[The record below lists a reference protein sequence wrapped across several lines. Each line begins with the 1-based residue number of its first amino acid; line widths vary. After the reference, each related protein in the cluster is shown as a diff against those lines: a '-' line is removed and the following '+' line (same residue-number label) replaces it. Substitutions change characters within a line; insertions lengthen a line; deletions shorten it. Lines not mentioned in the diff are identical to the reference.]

1 MIDILKY
8 IDEMQVM
15 YGDKDPSSMDQEPRN
30 MADGERT
37 GFKKGLSAKQTNLFN
52 SAKEFYKNTDAN
64 IKSDIRKNIITK
76 ATVGSRKKAAVLIKK
91 ENLINLTEMG
101 DILDIKENI
110 PAERGTPTSGFR
122 SKIVEAMTRKDSR
135 LSPSKETF
143 LNDYLI
149 KKLKLQKINVGQG
162 KPTYFIKKPNA
173 VEIKDIKKYFIG
185 KSGNF
190 EPVVENRVRL
200 FHSDPV
206 LNKYAKKGLFLPQT
220 TEMSEYLK
228 KKGMTYNQ
236 AAYAQ
241 NKLTQ
246 IYNGGQNS
254 NYLLKDIG
262 INRVAANTF
271 FRATANLP
279 FNNPY
284 RQLQYRDAMET
295 ITKEIGPDY
304 FGKKGSM
311 LNFKNKARLILKKA
325 GIPIYN
331 AKKGKKAFGINL
343 NELTGVTAASRTG
356 TSPYSQFFNL
366 AEGKFN
372 LGRYAQFNRTF
383 EEFQN
388 KLDNEINKGKKGN
401 PNQIIKDYNIKRNS
415 LLKDYDFL
423 KENDVPKLSLKD
435 PTEIYGKKRIA
446 ELKAQG
452 LDLDENFKTK
462 KYTIDV
468 GKKTPTIKEFNID
481 PEVQKTQINNL
492 NKDLLKLAGTA
503 NKKCKGLLSY
513 GGRVGLAEG
522 LSPEFCI
529 NEGRKVAQKAL
540 FQEGATPAQKSIAR
554 RLISTGGK
562 IALSMLNPKEL
573 IRLSNLVGPGALGL
587 MGLYEAGSITDDVL
601 RLNKP
606 LDEALAGN
614 WLTKSFLPYSEEF
627 AKQKNL
633 LQSGKLTGDQKEYA
647 LEMMKM
653 ENFVKEG
660 QRIEGMAATQLLDD
674 SGYGNIDGSPM
685 VSKEDM
691 NKAYAGMFG
700 RLMRMQPYMFEEG
713 ITGRGLENEA
723 AMNEYQDS
731 RLAKT
736 GEYTSAIS
744 EDIGR
749 LPGQRQIKQDE
760 NYDFAS
766 SPIFGGPQR
775 MVNKAP
781 RRKNMGRGPM
791 TEKGRMNLDFSIPG
805 YTPYDKA
812 YTPTDE
818 ETLQIY
824 RSQGI
829 VPPTTGYLAPG
840 EGTKFRM
847 GLASQEG
854 NRSIYG
860 SKFMEGGIAS
870 LNVNKKK

>member
-1 MIDILKY
+1 MDDILSQIIAYAPDK
-8 IDEMQVM
+8 IDTELKARALVQ
-15 YGDKDPSSMDQEPRN
+15 GSRNMDQEPR
-30 MADGERT
+30 T
-37 GFKKGLSAKQTNLFN
+37 SFKKGLSAKQINLFN

-173 VEIKDIKKYFIG
+173 AEIKDIKKYFIG

-295 ITKEIGPDY
+295 ITKEIGSDY

-311 LNFKNKARLILKKA
+311 LNFKNKARLILKEA
-325 GIPIYN
+325 GIPIYD

-415 LLKDYDFL
+415 LLKEYNFL

-554 RLISTGGK
+554 RLISSGGK
-562 IALSMLNPKEL
+562 IAISMLNPKEL
-573 IRLSNLVGPGALGL
+573 IKLKNLVGPGALGL
-587 MGLYEAGSITDDVL
+587 MAAYEVGSITDDVL

-633 LQSGKLTGDQKEYA
+633 LQSGASMSNSQKEYA
-647 LEMMKM
+647 LEMMKI
-653 ENFVKEG
+653 EKAIKED
-660 QRIEGMAATQLLDD
+660 QRIQNMESTQVVDGAFDDNFIINPQKKIDAAKEKFTKQVSGIKESSFVEGSARQL
-674 SGYGNIDGSPM
+674 
-685 VSKEDM
+685 E
-691 NKAYAGMFG
+691 NKA
-700 RLMRMQPYMFEEG
+700 LMDDYEDAQKAR
-713 ITGRGLENEA
+713 TG
-723 AMNEYQDS
+723 
-731 RLAKT
+731 
-736 GEYTSAIS
+736 
-744 EDIGR
+744 
-749 LPGQRQIKQDE
+749 
-760 NYDFAS
+760 AS
-766 SPIFGGPQR
+766 TIFGGPQR
-775 MVNKAP
+775 LVNTAP
-781 RRKNMGRGPM
+781 RPKNMGRGPM
-791 TEKGRMNLDFSIPG
+791 TEKKRMNLDFSIPG
-805 YTPYDKA
+805 ITPYNKTYTPSDKEISD
-812 YTPTDE
+812 YYQ
-818 ETLQIY
+818 TLEKP
-824 RSQGI
+824 R
-829 VPPTTGYLAPG
+829 PLNPG
-840 EGTKFRM
+840 EATEIRM
-847 GLASQEG
+847 GMGGEG
-854 NRSIYG
+854 LYG
-860 SKFMEGGIAS
+860 TQGKFAGGGIAGLSGGDKSGRPPESGPASQGLRS
-870 LNVNKKK
+870 LFNNGKKR

>member
-1 MIDILKY
+1 
-8 IDEMQVM
+8 
-15 YGDKDPSSMDQEPRN
+15 
-30 MADGERT
+30 
-37 GFKKGLSAKQTNLFN
+37 
-52 SAKEFYKNTDAN
+52 
-64 IKSDIRKNIITK
+64 
-76 ATVGSRKKAAVLIKK
+76 
-91 ENLINLTEMG
+91 MG

-110 PAERGTPTSGFR
+110 PAKRGTPTSGFR

-173 VEIKDIKKYFIG
+173 AEIKDIKKYFIG

-206 LNKYAKKGLFLPQT
+206 LSKYAKKGLFLPQT

-295 ITKEIGPDY
+295 ITKEIGSDY

-311 LNFKNKARLILKKA
+311 LNFKNKARLILKEA
-325 GIPIYN
+325 GIPIYD

-415 LLKDYDFL
+415 LLKEYDFL

-492 NKDLLKLAGTA
+492 NKDFLKLAGT
-503 NKKCKGLLSY
+503 
-513 GGRVGLAEG
+513 
-522 LSPEFCI
+522 
-529 NEGRKVAQKAL
+529 
-540 FQEGATPAQKSIAR
+540 
-554 RLISTGGK
+554 
-562 IALSMLNPKEL
+562 
-573 IRLSNLVGPGALGL
+573 
-587 MGLYEAGSITDDVL
+587 
-601 RLNKP
+601 
-606 LDEALAGN
+606 
-614 WLTKSFLPYSEEF
+614 
-627 AKQKNL
+627 KN
-633 LQSGKLTGDQKEYA
+633 
-647 LEMMKM
+647 
-653 ENFVKEG
+653 
-660 QRIEGMAATQLLDD
+660 
-674 SGYGNIDGSPM
+674 
-685 VSKEDM
+685 
-691 NKAYAGMFG
+691 
-700 RLMRMQPYMFEEG
+700 
-713 ITGRGLENEA
+713 
-723 AMNEYQDS
+723 
-731 RLAKT
+731 
-736 GEYTSAIS
+736 
-744 EDIGR
+744 
-749 LPGQRQIKQDE
+749 
-760 NYDFAS
+760 
-766 SPIFGGPQR
+766 
-775 MVNKAP
+775 
-781 RRKNMGRGPM
+781 
-791 TEKGRMNLDFSIPG
+791 
-805 YTPYDKA
+805 
-812 YTPTDE
+812 
-818 ETLQIY
+818 
-824 RSQGI
+824 
-829 VPPTTGYLAPG
+829 
-840 EGTKFRM
+840 
-847 GLASQEG
+847 
-854 NRSIYG
+854 
-860 SKFMEGGIAS
+860 
-870 LNVNKKK
+870 